1 MIGSV
6 FNNGAQ
12 YVAAG
17 GVAASYN
24 FGTQVGSFSVINYD
38 GRSFTTTG
46 KPITQGANY
55 KFGITGVKG
64 ITGSINGSFYGPM
77 AAETGGNF
85 KFQTTAG
92 PTYLTSGIFAAKR

>member
-1 MIGSV
+1 
-6 FNNGAQ
+6 
-12 YVAAG
+12 VAAG

-24 FGTQVGSFSVINYD
+24 FGTQAGSFSVINYD
-38 GRSFTTTG
+38 GRSFTTAG

-55 KFGITGVKG
+55 KFGITGVPG
-64 ITGSINGSFYGPM
+64 IAGSINGSFYGPM